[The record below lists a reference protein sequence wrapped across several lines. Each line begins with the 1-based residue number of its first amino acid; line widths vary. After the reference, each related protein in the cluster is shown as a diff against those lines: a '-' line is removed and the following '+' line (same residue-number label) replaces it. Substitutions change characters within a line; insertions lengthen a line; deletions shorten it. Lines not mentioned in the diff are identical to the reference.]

1 MSNESIPV
9 TVRILDKEFR
19 VACPES
25 EQNSLMASAD
35 LLNTR
40 MREVRDSGK
49 VFGADRVAIMA
60 ALNLTHELLL
70 QRNDTFHSSDD
81 SITQRIEDMQSS
93 IEDALQNVQQQKV
106 EF

>member
-1 MSNESIPV
+1 MATESIPV

-19 VACPES
+19 VACPEN

-70 QRNDTFHSSDD
+70 QRHDATDTDD
-81 SITQRIEDMQSS
+81 SFTQRIEGMQSS
-93 IEDALQNVQQQKV
+93 IEDALQNAQQQKM

>member
-1 MSNESIPV
+1 MTSESIPV

-19 VACPES
+19 VACPEN

-49 VFGADRVAIMA
+49 VFGVDRVAIMA

-70 QRNDTFHSSDD
+70 QRHTATSTDD
-81 SITQRIEDMQSS
+81 SATQRIEEMQNR
-93 IEDALQNVQQQKV
+93 IEGALQNAQQQKM

>member
-1 MSNESIPV
+1 MTTESIPI

-19 VACPES
+19 VACPEN
-25 EQNSLMASAD
+25 EQNSLIASAD

-49 VFGADRVAIMA
+49 VFGTDRVAIMA
-60 ALNLTHELLL
+60 ALNLTHELLW
-70 QRNDTFHSSDD
+70 QRHNVTDTGD
-81 SITQRIEDMQSS
+81 SFTQRIENMQSN
-93 IEDALQNVQQQKV
+93 IEGALQSSQQQNV

>member
-1 MSNESIPV
+1 MSTEPV
-9 TVRILDKEFR
+9 PITVRILDKEFR
-19 VACPES
+19 VACPEN

-35 LLNTR
+35 LLNSR

-70 QRNDTFHSSDD
+70 QRNKVDDTDD
-81 SITQRIEDMQSS
+81 SLTQRIENMQSN
-93 IEDALQNVQQQKV
+93 IEDALQDTQQQKM

>member
-1 MSNESIPV
+1 
-9 TVRILDKEFR
+9 
-19 VACPES
+19 
-25 EQNSLMASAD
+25 MASAD

-70 QRNDTFHSSDD
+70 QRNDTHHSDD
-81 SITQRIEDMQSS
+81 SITQRIEDMQSN
-93 IEDALQNVQQQKV
+93 IEDALHNAQQQKM

>member
-1 MSNESIPV
+1 MTTESIPI

-19 VACPES
+19 VACPEN
-25 EQNSLMASAD
+25 EQNSLIASAD

-49 VFGADRVAIMA
+49 VFGTDRVAIMA

-70 QRNDTFHSSDD
+70 QRHNVTDTGD
-81 SITQRIEDMQSS
+81 SFTQRIENMQSN
-93 IEDALQNVQQQKV
+93 IEGALQSSQQQNV

>member
-1 MSNESIPV
+1 MTTESIPI

-19 VACPES
+19 VACPEN
-25 EQNSLMASAD
+25 EQNSLIASAD

-49 VFGADRVAIMA
+49 VFGTDRVAIMA

-70 QRNDTFHSSDD
+70 QRHNVTDTGD
-81 SITQRIEDMQSS
+81 SFTQRIENMQSN
-93 IEDALQNVQQQKV
+93 IEAALQSSQQQNV

>member
-1 MSNESIPV
+1 MTTEPIPV

-19 VACPES
+19 VSCPEN
-25 EQNSLMASAD
+25 EQNALMASAD

-70 QRNDTFHSSDD
+70 QRNNVTGSDD
-81 SITQRIEDMQSS
+81 SFTQRIENMQSS
-93 IEDALQNVQQQKV
+93 IESVLQNSQQQKM